1 MIIEINCQIVLH
13 EYKVNKKIISI
24 GKINSAEE
32 SPNQIP
38 LSALPLL
45 LLKYLEIVVEDVCAI
60 NPCPENLIKKIAIT
74 NK

>member
-32 SPNQIP
+32 SPNQIA
-38 LSALPLL
+38 LKALPLL
-45 LLKYLEIVVEDVCAI
+45 LSKYLDVAVEAVWDI
-60 NPCPENLIKKIAIT
+60 NP
-74 NK
+74 